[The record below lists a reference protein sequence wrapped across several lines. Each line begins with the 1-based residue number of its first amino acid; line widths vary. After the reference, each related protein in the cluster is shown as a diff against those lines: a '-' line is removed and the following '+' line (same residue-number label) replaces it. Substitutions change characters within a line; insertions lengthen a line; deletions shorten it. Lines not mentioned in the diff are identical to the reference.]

1 MVGGHVSC
9 FWRAV
14 ATNRDRLDVLALRR
28 PARRRIDR
36 RRRRAMPLAPCLL
49 QPADRRGSRSARHIC
64 SPTGGCH
71 SPISVAFALPEGP
84 YPGVFG
90 VKVRQGGYVVVAGK
104 NERWVRDQTALFLR
118 KLAPYGLVHPLPFV
132 RRLGR
137 VKPARGRS
145 TTMESTPLS

>member
-1 MVGGHVSC
+1 
-9 FWRAV
+9 
-14 ATNRDRLDVLALRR
+14 
-28 PARRRIDR
+28 
-36 RRRRAMPLAPCLL
+36 
-49 QPADRRGSRSARHIC
+49 
-64 SPTGGCH
+64 
-71 SPISVAFALPEGP
+71 
-84 YPGVFG
+84 VFG

-118 KLAPYGLVHPLPFV
+118 KLAPYGLVHRLPFV